1 MGGLLDTVGDAIA
14 GLVRGLFD
22 AARGLVQGAFGAVTD
37 VLPFPLFLMVA
48 FVGLAIVAWVLAR
61 R

>member
-14 GLVRGLFD
+14 GLFRGLFD
-22 AARGLVQGAFGAVTD
+22 AARSLVQGAFGAVTD
-37 VLPFPLFLMVA
+37 VLPFPLFLIVA